1 MKSMSHF
8 VFQTCS
14 QDLSFELLSVTKVY
28 SGSHKMA
35 KYYGISKEEARVQ
48 AMDALQVHI
57 VSRHSVSASL
67 YNVPGISWRMA
78 LKRTLLRQS
87 FSDL

>member
-1 MKSMSHF
+1 MSHF

-48 AMDALQVHI
+48 AMDARKKQLG
-57 VSRHSVSASL
+57 SL
-67 YNVPGISWRMA
+67 WCC
-78 LKRTLLRQS
+78 KCT
-87 FSDL
+87 